1 VYSTASLLGDMSD
14 NTASASKSLEMLHKP
29 VVRAKLCPEPLN
41 GMTLAKCVR
50 RTGAVGAAKPA
61 RDHPEL
67 VRLALSSFAAL
78 SGDSREQEVR
88 ALVELVRLS
97 RVTLV
102 IAEEGSDKSAVLR
115 SMVMPLL
122 QDHGGG
128 TTKEIAVL
136 FDWWK
141 KVPLAVLKARID
153 EALARV
159 VGDAAYAMEDHPS
172 ADRLSERLAARQRA
186 FDCTFVIIF
195 DRFEEYL
202 AASAESDGI
211 REFEAEFVEA
221 VNSRTISANF
231 VLSIDEHATSQLAR
245 LQEHITGL
253 GDAQVRLSKV
263 ESERASL
270 AKPHPEASADR
281 LVGSQ
286 APRTQAPTS
295 ETNVWQSDAP
305 SREPF
310 LSRTAERQGEM
321 ATAGEPIVASA
332 EVDYERHDQVESP
345 ATVSDARDPIAA
357 RAAAAPRKWS
367 WTRAA
372 IALVIVLAIVSS
384 LASLGIRR
392 GGEPERGP
400 IAAAVSPPDN
410 AAQADAKAAQ
420 HENAR
425 ITPDAPPPDG
435 AVPTPEVHPAPAPQP
450 QVAPDEPSSAAS
462 SDSPSVATPGPAAR
476 ADAPRSPLLYINIGS
491 EAQREYAEHI
501 MAPLARHGIRVAGIR
516 MVGAGPPVS
525 DLRYFH
531 SADRAEAVRI
541 NRALDAVGK
550 PAQRLRH
557 VPGLEDRQ
565 PRSQYELW
573 LPPP

>member
-1 VYSTASLLGDMSD
+1 MSD
-14 NTASASKSLEMLHKP
+14 NTASANKSLEMLRKP

-41 GMTLAKCVR
+41 GMTLAKCER
-50 RTGAVGAAKPA
+50 RTGVVGAAKPA

-122 QDHGGG
+122 QDHAGG

-141 KVPLAVLKARID
+141 KAPLAVLKARID

-186 FDCTFVIIF
+186 FDCRFVIIF

-202 AASAESDGI
+202 AASAESDEI
-211 REFEAEFVEA
+211 REFEAHFVEA

-231 VLSIDEHATSQLAR
+231 VLSVDERATSQLAR
-245 LQEHITGL
+245 LHEHIVGL

-263 ESERASL
+263 DLERASS
-270 AKPHPEASADR
+270 AKPHSEASADR

-286 APRTQAPTS
+286 APRTHAPIS
-295 ETNVWQSDAP
+295 QTNVWQSDAP
-305 SREPF
+305 SHEPV
-310 LSRTAERQGEM
+310 L
-321 ATAGEPIVASA
+321 V
-332 EVDYERHDQVESP
+332 
-345 ATVSDARDPIAA
+345 AA
-357 RAAAAPRKWS
+357 RAADARRKWF

-372 IALVIVLAIVSS
+372 IAVVILLAVVAS
-384 LASLGIRR
+384 LALLGIRR
-392 GGEPERGP
+392 GGEPERGRM
-400 IAAAVSPPDN
+400 AAAVSPTDK
-410 AAQADAKAAQ
+410 AAQTDAKGAQ

-425 ITPDAPPPDG
+425 ITPDAPPLDG

-462 SDSPSVATPGPAAR
+462 SDSPSVATPGPTAR

-491 EAQREYAEHI
+491 EAQREYAERI
-501 MAPLARHGIRVAGIR
+501 VAPLARRGIRVGGIR
-516 MVGAGPPVS
+516 VVGAGPPVS

-541 NRALDAVGK
+541 NRALDVAGK
-550 PAQRLRH
+550 PAQSLRY

-565 PRSQYELW
+565 PRSHYELW